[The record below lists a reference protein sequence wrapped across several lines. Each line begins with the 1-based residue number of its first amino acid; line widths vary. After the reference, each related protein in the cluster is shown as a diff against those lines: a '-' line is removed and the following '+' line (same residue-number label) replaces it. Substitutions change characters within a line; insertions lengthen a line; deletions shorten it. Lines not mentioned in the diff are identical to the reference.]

1 VEIQILGA
9 HQLESKGTRLT
20 SLLIDG
26 TLAIDVGG
34 LTSAL
39 SLHEQKK
46 IKNVLLTHHHFDHT
60 RDLVTLA
67 ANAAYYWQGQ
77 LVVYALRYTLD
88 IVTNCLLDG
97 RMYSNFL
104 EYPSKEKPTLIL
116 EAIEPYGR
124 RTIAGYDVLALS
136 VKHSVPAVGYQ
147 ITSAD
152 VQHSNELSAGLFY
165 TGDTTVGISDCWQ
178 HISPQLL
185 IAEVIAPNK
194 YGDFLKKAG
203 HLSAELLKEELSQ
216 FRQLKGY
223 LPRVI
228 IIHIG
233 NLFEQEI
240 KEEIAQVA
248 QELEADISLG
258 YEDMKITV

>member
-9 HQLESKGTRLT
+9 HQLELKGARLT

-26 TLAIDVGG
+26 TLVVDAGG

-39 SLHEQKK
+39 SLPEQKK
-46 IKNVLLTHHHFDHT
+46 ITTVLLTHHHFDHT

-67 ANAAYYWQGQ
+67 ANAGYYWQGQ
-77 LVVYALRYTLD
+77 LEVYALRYTLD

-97 RMYSNFL
+97 KMYANFL

-116 EAIEPYGR
+116 EAIEPYSR
-124 RTIAGYDVLALS
+124 KTIAGYDVLAVS
-136 VKHSVPAVGYQ
+136 VKHSVPTVGYQ
-147 ITSAD
+147 ITSSD
-152 VQHSNELSAGLFY
+152 GKSLFY

-178 HISPQLL
+178 HIFPQLL
-185 IAEVIAPNK
+185 IAEVAGPNK
-194 YGDFLKKAG
+194 YGDWFKKAG
-203 HLSAELLKEELSQ
+203 HLCAGFLKEELIQ

-240 KEEIAQVA
+240 KEEVAQVA

-258 YEDMKITV
+258 YEDMKVTL

>member
-1 VEIQILGA
+1 MEIQILGA
-9 HQLESKGTRLT
+9 HQLELKGARLT

-26 TLAIDVGG
+26 TLVVDAGG

-39 SLHEQKK
+39 SLPEQKK
-46 IKNVLLTHHHFDHT
+46 IKTVLLTHHHFDHT

-67 ANAAYYWQGQ
+67 ANAGYYWRGQ

-88 IVTNCLLDG
+88 IVTTCLLDG
-97 RMYSNFL
+97 RMYANFL

-116 EAIEPYGR
+116 EAIEPYSR
-124 RTIAGYDVLALS
+124 KTIAGYDVLAVP
-136 VKHSVPAVGYQ
+136 VKHSVPTVGYQ
-147 ITSAD
+147 ITSSD
-152 VQHSNELSAGLFY
+152 GKSLFY

-185 IAEVIAPNK
+185 ITEVAGPNK
-194 YGDFLKKAG
+194 YGDWFKKAG
-203 HLSAELLKEELSQ
+203 HLCAGLLKEELIQ

-228 IIHIG
+228 VIHIG
-233 NLFEQEI
+233 NPFEQEI
-240 KEEIAQVA
+240 KEEVARVA

-258 YEDMKITV
+258 YEDMKITL

>member
-1 VEIQILGA
+1 MEIRILGA
-9 HQLESKGTRLT
+9 HLVELKGARLT

-26 TLAIDVGG
+26 ALVVDAGG

-39 SLHEQKK
+39 SLPEQKK
-46 IKNVLLTHHHFDHT
+46 IETVLLTHHHFDHT

-67 ANAAYYWQGQ
+67 ANAGYYWQRQ

-88 IVTNCLLDG
+88 IVTSCLLDG
-97 RMYSNFL
+97 KIYTNFL
-104 EYPSKEKPTLIL
+104 EYPSKEKPTIIL
-116 EAIEPYGR
+116 EVIEPYSR
-124 RTIAGYDVLALS
+124 KTIAGYDVLAVP

-147 ITSAD
+147 ITS
-152 VQHSNELSAGLFY
+152 SNGKSLFY

-178 HISPQLL
+178 YVSPQLL
-185 IAEVIAPNK
+185 ITEVAGPNK
-194 YGDFLKKAG
+194 YGDWLKKAG
-203 HLSAELLKEELSQ
+203 HLCAGFLKEELIQ

-228 IIHIG
+228 VIHIG
-233 NLFEQEI
+233 NPYEQEI
-240 KEEIAQVA
+240 KEEVAQVA

-258 YEDMKITV
+258 YEDMKVTL

>member
-26 TLAIDVGG
+26 TLVVDAGG
-34 LTSAL
+34 LTCAL
-39 SLHEQKK
+39 SLPEQKK
-46 IKNVLLTHHHFDHT
+46 IKAILLTHHHFDHT

-77 LVVYALRYTLD
+77 VAVYALRYTLD
-88 IVTNCLLDG
+88 IVTTCLLDG
-97 RMYSNFL
+97 KIYANFL
-104 EYPSKEKPTLIL
+104 EYPSKEKPTVLL
-116 EAIEPYGR
+116 DTIEPYSGK
-124 RTIAGYDVLALS
+124 TIAGYDVLATP

-152 VQHSNELSAGLFY
+152 GKSLFY
-165 TGDTTVGISDCWQ
+165 TSDTTVGISDCWQ

-185 IAEVIAPNK
+185 IAGVVGPNK
-194 YGDFLKKAG
+194 YGDWLKKAG
-203 HLSAELLKEELSQ
+203 HLCAGFLREELMQ
-216 FRQLKGY
+216 FRQIKGY

-228 IIHIG
+228 VIHIG

-240 KEEIAQVA
+240 KEEVAQVA

-258 YEDMKITV
+258 YEDMKITL

>member
-9 HQLESKGTRLT
+9 HQLELKGTRLT

-26 TLAIDVGG
+26 TLVVDAGG

-39 SLHEQKK
+39 SLPEQKK
-46 IKNVLLTHHHFDHT
+46 IKTVLLTHHHFDHT

-77 LVVYALRYTLD
+77 VVVYALRYTLD
-88 IVTNCLLDG
+88 IVTTCLLDG
-97 RMYSNFL
+97 KIYANFL

-116 EAIEPYGR
+116 EAIEPYSR
-124 RTIAGYDVLALS
+124 KTIDGYDVLAMP
-136 VKHSVPAVGYQ
+136 VKHSIPTVGYQ
-147 ITSAD
+147 ITSSD
-152 VQHSNELSAGLFY
+152 GKSLFY
-165 TGDTTVGISDCWQ
+165 TSDTTVGISDCWQ
-178 HISPQLL
+178 HVSPQLL
-185 IAEVIAPNK
+185 IAGVVGPNK
-194 YGDFLKKAG
+194 YGDWLKKAG
-203 HLSAELLKEELSQ
+203 HLCAGLLKEELMQ

-228 IIHIG
+228 VIHIG

-240 KEEIAQVA
+240 KQEVAQVA

-258 YEDMKITV
+258 YEDMKIIL

>member
-9 HQLESKGTRLT
+9 HQLELKGARLT

-26 TLAIDVGG
+26 ILAIDAGG

-39 SLHEQKK
+39 SLPEQKK
-46 IKNVLLTHHHFDHT
+46 IKTVLLTHHHFDHT

-67 ANAAYYWQGQ
+67 ANAGYYWQGQ
-77 LVVYALRYTLD
+77 LEVYAPRYTLD
-88 IVTNCLLDG
+88 IVTTCLLDG
-97 RMYSNFL
+97 KIYANFL

-116 EAIEPYGR
+116 EAIEPYIR
-124 RTIAGYDVLALS
+124 KTIAGYDVLAVP
-136 VKHSVPAVGYQ
+136 VKHSVPTVGYQ
-147 ITSAD
+147 ITSSD
-152 VQHSNELSAGLFY
+152 GKSLFY
-165 TGDTTVGISDCWQ
+165 TSDTTVGISNHWQ
-178 HISPQLL
+178 YVYPQLL
-185 IAEVIAPNK
+185 IAEVVGPNK
-194 YGDFLKKAG
+194 YGDWLKKAG
-203 HLSAELLKEELSQ
+203 HLSAELLKEELIQ

-228 IIHIG
+228 LIHIG

-240 KEEIAQVA
+240 KEEVAQVA

-258 YEDMKITV
+258 YEDMKITL

>member
-9 HQLESKGTRLT
+9 HQLELKGARLT

-26 TLAIDVGG
+26 TLVVDAGG

-39 SLHEQKK
+39 SLPEQKK
-46 IKNVLLTHHHFDHT
+46 IKTVLLTHHHFDHT

-67 ANAAYYWQGQ
+67 ANAGYYWHGQ
-77 LVVYALRYTLD
+77 LEVYALRYTLD

-97 RMYSNFL
+97 KMYANFL

-116 EAIEPYGR
+116 EAIEPYSR
-124 RTIAGYDVLALS
+124 KAIAGYDVLAVP
-136 VKHSVPAVGYQ
+136 VKHSVPTVGYQ
-147 ITSAD
+147 ITSSD
-152 VQHSNELSAGLFY
+152 GKSLFY
-165 TGDTTVGISDCWQ
+165 TGDTSVGISDCWQ

-185 IAEVIAPNK
+185 ITEVAGPNK
-194 YGDFLKKAG
+194 YEDWLKKVG
-203 HLSAELLKEELSQ
+203 HFSAWLLKEELIQ

-223 LPRVI
+223 LPRI
-228 IIHIG
+228 IVIHIG
-233 NLFEQEI
+233 NPDEQEI
-240 KEEIAQVA
+240 KEEVARVA

-258 YEDMKITV
+258 YEDMKITL

>member
-1 VEIQILGA
+1 MEIQILGA
-9 HQLESKGTRLT
+9 HQLELKGARLT

-26 TLAIDVGG
+26 TLVVDAGG

-39 SLHEQKK
+39 SLHKQKK
-46 IKNVLLTHHHFDHT
+46 IKVVLLTHHHFDHT

-67 ANAAYYWQGQ
+67 ANAGYYWQGQ
-77 LVVYALRYTLD
+77 LEVYALRYTLD

-97 RMYSNFL
+97 KIYANFL

-116 EAIEPYGR
+116 EAIEPYSR
-124 RTIAGYDVLALS
+124 KTIAGYDVLAVP
-136 VKHSVPAVGYQ
+136 VKHSVPTVGYQ
-147 ITSAD
+147 ITSSD
-152 VQHSNELSAGLFY
+152 GKSLFY
-165 TGDTTVGISDCWQ
+165 TSDTTVGISDCWQ

-185 IAEVIAPNK
+185 ITEVVGPNK
-194 YGDFLKKAG
+194 YGDWLKKAG
-203 HLSAELLKEELSQ
+203 HLCAGHLKEELIQ

-228 IIHIG
+228 VIHIG

-240 KEEIAQVA
+240 KEEVARVA

-258 YEDMKITV
+258 YEDMKVTL

>member
-9 HQLESKGTRLT
+9 HQLELKGARLT

-26 TLAIDVGG
+26 ILAIDAGG

-39 SLHEQKK
+39 SLPEQKK
-46 IKNVLLTHHHFDHT
+46 IKTVLLTHHHFDHT

-77 LVVYALRYTLD
+77 VAVYALRYTLD
-88 IVTNCLLDG
+88 IVTTCLLDG
-97 RMYSNFL
+97 KIYSNFL

-116 EAIEPYGR
+116 EAIEPYSEK
-124 RTIAGYDVLALS
+124 TIAGYDVLGVP
-136 VKHSVPAVGYQ
+136 VKHSVPTVGYQ
-147 ITSAD
+147 ITSSD
-152 VQHSNELSAGLFY
+152 GKRLFY
-165 TGDTTVGISDCWQ
+165 TSDTTVGISDCWQ
-178 HISPQLL
+178 YISPQLL
-185 IAEVIAPNK
+185 IAEVIGPNK
-194 YGDFLKKAG
+194 YGDWLKKAG
-203 HLSAELLKEELSQ
+203 HLSAELLKEELTQ

-258 YEDMKITV
+258 YEDMKVTL

>member
-9 HQLESKGTRLT
+9 HQLELKGARLT

-26 TLAIDVGG
+26 TLVIDAGG

-39 SLHEQKK
+39 SLPEQKK
-46 IKNVLLTHHHFDHT
+46 IKAVLLTHHHFDHT

-67 ANAAYYWQGQ
+67 ANAGYYWQGQ
-77 LVVYALRYTLD
+77 VEVYALRYTLD
-88 IVTNCLLDG
+88 VVTNCLLDG
-97 RMYSNFL
+97 KIYTNFL

-116 EAIEPYGR
+116 EAIESYGR
-124 RTIAGYDVLALS
+124 KTIAGYDVLAVP
-136 VKHSVPAVGYQ
+136 VKHSVPTVGYQ
-147 ITSAD
+147 ITPSD
-152 VQHSNELSAGLFY
+152 VHHSNELSTGLFY
-165 TGDTTVGISDCWQ
+165 TSDTTVEISECWQ

-185 IAEVIAPNK
+185 ITEVIGPNK
-194 YGDFLKKAG
+194 YGDWLKKAG
-203 HLSAELLKEELSQ
+203 HLSAELLKEELTQ

-223 LPRVI
+223 LPSVI
-228 IIHIG
+228 VIHIG

-240 KEEIAQVA
+240 KGEVAQVA

-258 YEDMKITV
+258 YEDMKITL